1 MEIKA
6 SDIKALRD
14 TTGAGLMD
22 CKKALTECNGDVAAA
37 EKYLREKGLAAMAK
51 RSDRATAEGRIFVKQ
66 DGNKVAM
73 VEVVC
78 ETDFVAKN
86 DDFIALGNKLTE
98 LTLAKG
104 LTEVTEE
111 HTALLNE
118 LAIKIR
124 ENMSVRR
131 LAYIEV
137 PAGCVVSTYVHHNF
151 KIGSLV
157 VIKGSEDE
165 KIKDFAHVCC
175 LHLASKT
182 PSYITKDEVP
192 QSYIDE
198 QKEIFRAQ
206 MDQDEKMAS
215 KPDNVKEGIL
225 QGKINKHLAE
235 ICFMDQMYLDDEK
248 KSVTAVLSEMGKSVG
263 AELSFEKVVL
273 FLLGK

>member
-104 LTEVTEE
+104 LKEVTEE

-198 QKEIFRAQ
+198 QKEI
-206 MDQDEKMAS
+206 
-215 KPDNVKEGIL
+215 
-225 QGKINKHLAE
+225 NKHLAE